1 MKLIAGNWKMF
12 KGPEATRAFCEAFEA
27 PDGVEAVLCPPF
39 VSLPA
44 AVERGHTIFAQNVH
58 WADEGAFTGEV
69 SAPMLLELGVSG
81 AIVGHSERRQYFG
94 ETDETVARRVA
105 AALGH
110 GLRVI
115 ACVGETL
122 EERES
127 GQMDLVLR
135 LQVEAI
141 ADAAGAHE
149 GLVIAYEPV
158 WAIGTGQMAT
168 PGPGARG
175 ARVHQEP
182 ARRAGALRRLGQA
195 RERRGAAL
203 PGRRGRR
210 PRRRRLPRRGI
221 VHGALPDRRQPV
233 VLVILDGWGCAPP
246 GPGNAVEL
254 AETPVFDRLW
264 AEYPHTTIKASG
276 EAVGLPPGQMGNSEV
291 GHLTIGSGRV
301 LDQDLQRVNRA
312 IADGSFF
319 ENPALK
325 AAFDRG
331 GDVHLLGLVSH
342 GGVHSHIE
350 HLQALLRFAP
360 ERTWIHAF
368 TDGRDVSPHAA
379 EHDLAELPAERIA
392 TVSGR
397 YYAMDRDQRWE
408 RTQKAFDAI
417 VEGEGEHAD
426 DPVAAVRASYERGIT
441 DEFIEP
447 TVLDGRPR
455 LGRDDAAIFFNFR
468 PDRAR
473 QLTKL
478 LLEAGID
485 VTTMTR
491 YSDELDTH
499 VAFGEQQV
507 DETLAEVLAEHG
519 LRQLHA
525 AETEKYAH
533 VTYFFNGG
541 SEEEWPGE
549 TRLLVPSPREVGT
562 YDKQPEMSAEEVAAR
577 FCEELERGG
586 YSFAVV
592 NFANPDMV
600 GHTGV
605 IPAVVKAVE
614 TTDACLGRV
623 VETVERL
630 GGVALITAD
639 HGNAEQMLEA
649 DGKSPHTAHTS
660 NLVPLVVTDPDARLR
675 DDGELSDLAPTVLAY
690 LGLRKPLQMAGENLC
705 N

>member
-1 MKLIAGNWKMF
+1 
-12 KGPEATRAFCEAFEA
+12 
-27 PDGVEAVLCPPF
+27 V
-39 VSLPA
+39 
-44 AVERGHTIFAQNVH
+44 
-58 WADEGAFTGEV
+58 
-69 SAPMLLELGVSG
+69 
-81 AIVGHSERRQYFG
+81 
-94 ETDETVARRVA
+94 
-105 AALGH
+105 
-110 GLRVI
+110 
-115 ACVGETL
+115 
-122 EERES
+122 
-127 GQMDLVLR
+127 
-135 LQVEAI
+135 
-141 ADAAGAHE
+141 
-149 GLVIAYEPV
+149 
-158 WAIGTGQMAT
+158 
-168 PGPGARG
+168 
-175 ARVHQEP
+175 
-182 ARRAGALRRLGQA
+182 
-195 RERRGAAL
+195 
-203 PGRRGRR
+203 
-210 PRRRRLPRRGI
+210 
-221 VHGALPDRRQPV
+221 PDRRFPLV
-233 VLVILDGWGCAPP
+233 ALVILDGWGCAPP

-264 AEYPHTTIKASG
+264 SECPHTTIKASG

-325 AAFDRG
+325 AAFERG

-379 EHDLAELPAERIA
+379 ERDLAELPAERVA
-392 TVSGR
+392 TVAGR
-397 YYAMDRDQRWE
+397 YFAMDRDKRWE
-408 RTQKAFDAI
+408 RTQTAFDAI
-417 VEGEGEHAD
+417 VEGEGEHAG
-426 DPVAAVRASYERGIT
+426 DPVEVVTRSYERGVT

-447 TVLDGRPR
+447 TVIDGRPR

-478 LLEAGID
+478 LLDAGVD

-541 SEEEWPGE
+541 REEEWPGE

-562 YDKQPEMSAEEVAAR
+562 YDEKPEMSAPEVAAR
-577 FCEELERGG
+577 FCDELETGEHA
-586 YSFAVV
+586 FAVV

-600 GHTGV
+600 GHSGV
-605 IPAVVKAVE
+605 IPAVVEAVE

-630 GGVALITAD
+630 GGVALVTAD
-639 HGNAEQMLEA
+639 HGNAEQMLEP
-649 DGKSPHTAHTS
+649 DGTSPHTAHTS
-660 NLVPLVVTDPDARLR
+660 NLVPLITTHCEGGLR

-690 LGLRKPLQMAGENLC
+690 LGLRKPLQMNGRNLC
-705 N
+705 K